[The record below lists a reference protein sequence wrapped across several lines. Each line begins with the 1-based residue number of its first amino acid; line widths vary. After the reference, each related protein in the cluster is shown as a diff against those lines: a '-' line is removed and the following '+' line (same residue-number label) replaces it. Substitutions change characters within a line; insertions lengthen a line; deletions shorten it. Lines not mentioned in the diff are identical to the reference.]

1 MRLPLD
7 RLVSSPLRSPV
18 AGILVALAAFL
29 SWGSAA
35 LAATIA
41 IVGPNIPGIH
51 TYSIVLE
58 FTTEEQ
64 VVSYSTSVNLVGT
77 PNGYTGIFTNT
88 PPAVF
93 PVGLPMNNPPT
104 DMGTGLVGS
113 WAAEAFAPVTGGT
126 YTVGTLQV
134 DLTRD
139 PRPGTNDPAC
149 LPFSPQNLCYNSLT
163 PFFGFEDG
171 LLRADGSAVP
181 TALVGMLLPSIPE
194 PATGALLGLGLLGL
208 GYSRRRS

>member
-1 MRLPLD
+1 
-7 RLVSSPLRSPV
+7 
-18 AGILVALAAFL
+18 
-29 SWGSAA
+29 
-35 LAATIA
+35 
-41 IVGPNIPGIH
+41 
-51 TYSIVLE
+51 
-58 FTTEEQ
+58 
-64 VVSYSTSVNLVGT
+64 
-77 PNGYTGIFTNT
+77 
-88 PPAVF
+88 
-93 PVGLPMNNPPT
+93 MNNPPT